1 MHRTVRRQPSPRR
14 IRLFVVIVAVIVAST
29 SPAFYVT
36 ERALVESQASTAL
49 FNSAAHQAYDPTS
62 PLVSSINLSPLDE
75 SNPTL
80 SNFPELAQWLRTDGV
95 PEKGV
100 LTPFS
105 GDGYEFLCL
114 VPASTNPLDPDSIPT
129 MMLLVDLTASLVIV
143 RQTALAMGV
152 LSLCADIAIVG
163 LGNNLARSI
172 KEREQDAKVLFA
184 NASHQLKT
192 PIAATKG
199 YLQAIREHAMEAE
212 AALMGAER
220 SCDTMNELVEQIL
233 ALSKADAGVLEPN
246 TSRTDLS
253 ELAMDVL
260 EDHQWEAQ
268 NRGIALKPISL
279 SEVIVVTDRR
289 LTAGIISNLVSN
301 AVRHAATAVELRL
314 TGEPRGRVTI
324 TVANDGEPM
333 DENTLAHAFDR
344 FYIGRDGSSGLGLPV
359 AKAWAEALGGKVTL
373 ESNSHRTVA
382 TLDLFTDSEAS
393 TTRERPAGRP
403 RSTQ

>member
-1 MHRTVRRQPSPRR
+1 M
-14 IRLFVVIVAVIVAST
+14 
-29 SPAFYVT
+29 
-36 ERALVESQASTAL
+36 
-49 FNSAAHQAYDPTS
+49 
-62 PLVSSINLSPLDE
+62 
-75 SNPTL
+75 